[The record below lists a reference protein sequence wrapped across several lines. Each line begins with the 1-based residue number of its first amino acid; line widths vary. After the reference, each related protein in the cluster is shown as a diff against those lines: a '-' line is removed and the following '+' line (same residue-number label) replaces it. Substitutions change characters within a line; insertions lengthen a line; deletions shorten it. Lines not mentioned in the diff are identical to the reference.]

1 MNTPPRLA
9 CALLI
14 VATVLDP
21 RSVQAQPT
29 TAEVLYNE
37 GDRHFALREFDQAI
51 EKFRAAYLL
60 DPQPLFLFNIAQAYL
75 EKGTCDEAEQF
86 YLQYLSANTDDQTV
100 RANARQRVAEIDAG
114 TAEPCRAPATGPAT
128 PTGTAPEVKTL
139 PDPEPMSP
147 PPGRRGSSKRI
158 AGLVAISAGVFL
170 AGTGGYFSSRA
181 RATARDL
188 EDRCTPGCDADDA
201 GIAALDADGK
211 AAQRNAT
218 LLYGAGGVAVAAGA
232 ALLAWGVLD
241 GRTSA
246 RHVAL
251 VPARSGAIAVAGW
264 SF

>member
-29 TAEVLYNE
+29 TAEILYIE

-100 RANARQRVAEIDAG
+100 RATARQRVAEIDAG
-114 TAEPCRAPATGPAT
+114 TSEACREPATGPAT
-128 PTGTAPEVKTL
+128 TTGTAPEVTARR
-139 PDPEPMSP
+139 DPERMAP
-147 PPGRRGSSKRI
+147 PPAPGRGKRT
-158 AGLVAISAGVFL
+158 AGLIAITAGVFI
-170 AGTGGYFSSRA
+170 AGTGGYFSSVA
-181 RATARDL
+181 RGAARDL

-201 GIAALDADGK
+201 DIAGLDAEGK
-211 AAQRNAT
+211 TAQRNAT
-218 LLYGAGGVAVAAGA
+218 LLYGAGGVAVVAGA
-232 ALLAWGVLD
+232 ALLTWGVLD